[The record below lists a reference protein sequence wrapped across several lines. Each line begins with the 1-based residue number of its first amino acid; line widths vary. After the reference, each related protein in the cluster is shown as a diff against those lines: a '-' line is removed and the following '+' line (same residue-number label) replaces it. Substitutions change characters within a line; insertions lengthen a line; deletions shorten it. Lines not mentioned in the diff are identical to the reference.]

1 MNGETGTGTLES
13 VGVHLYLFAVPLTVK
28 LVPQQ
33 IVWPSGPVGQ
43 PPPGSHSHSFPIS
56 ATPCPAI
63 LHYCGLLYGTTY
75 LIKIHGHAP
84 HH

>member
-33 IVWPSGPVGQ
+33 IVRPSGPAASRVLIPIHSPFPAHHPVG
-43 PPPGSHSHSFPIS
+43 H
-56 ATPCPAI
+56 
-63 LHYCGLLYGTTY
+63 LHYYGLLCGTTY
-75 LIKIHGHAP
+75 SIKMPRQAP
-84 HH
+84 